1 MQRLLDIFFSSIAII
16 ILFPL
21 LLPIMLILRFSGEGE
36 VFYVQQRI
44 GYKGV
49 QFGVFKFATMLKN
62 SPNIG
67 AGEITLKEDPRVL
80 PVGGFLRRSKLNE
93 LPQLWNIFIGD
104 MSIVGPRPM
113 VQNTFEYYSESS
125 RLKLNTVR
133 PGLTGIGSIFFRD
146 EEDYLRKKVDPSKFY
161 REHII
166 PYKGELEVWFV
177 ENQSLRLYIKV
188 IAVTAWVVIFPSS
201 MVFDFAFRNLPKK
214 PAILQK

>member
-1 MQRLLDIFFSSIAII
+1 MRRLIDIFFSFIAII

-21 LLPIMLILRFSGEGE
+21 LLLTMLILRCSGEGE
-36 VFYVQQRI
+36 IFYVQKRI

-49 QFGVFKFATMLKN
+49 QFGVLKFATMLKN

-80 PVGGFLRRSKLNE
+80 PIGRFLRKSKLNE

-113 VQNTFEYYSESS
+113 VQNTFQNYSETT

-133 PGLTGIGSIFFRD
+133 PGLTGIGSIFFRN
-146 EEDYLRKKVDPSKFY
+146 EEDYLREKADPSKFY

-166 PYKGELEVWFV
+166 PYKSKLEVWFV
-177 ENQSLRLYIKV
+177 ENQSLSLYIKIIV
-188 IAVTAWVVIFPSS
+188 VTAWVVIFPSS
-201 MVFDFAFRNLPKK
+201 KVFDSAFRKLPKK
-214 PAILQK
+214 PVIFQK

>member
-1 MQRLLDIFFSSIAII
+1 MTRLLDIFFSSVAMI

-21 LLPIMLILRFSGEGE
+21 LLPILLVLRFSGEGE

-44 GYKGV
+44 GYKGD

-80 PVGGFLRRSKLNE
+80 PIGRFLRKSKLNE

-113 VQNTFEYYSESS
+113 VQNTFQNYSETT

-133 PGLTGIGSIFFRD
+133 PGLTGIGSIFFAMKR
-146 EEDYLRKKVDPSKFY
+146 
-161 REHII
+161 II
-166 PYKGELEVWFV
+166 
-177 ENQSLRLYIKV
+177 
-188 IAVTAWVVIFPSS
+188 
-201 MVFDFAFRNLPKK
+201 
-214 PAILQK
+214 